1 MLVPISAV
9 NVRKHTSVCTAL
21 YGAGGVSVY
30 VCTVGVPS
38 GCGVCVWLCVC
49 VCVVVCGCVWVCVG
63 VCGCVGDGGVQYV
76 TAVLYGWW

>member
-1 MLVPISAV
+1 MLVRVSAV

-21 YGAGGVSVY
+21 CAGCVSMY

-38 GCGVCVWLCVC
+38 GCGVGGCLGVGVGVGVWVW
-49 VCVVVCGCVWVCVG
+49 VWVCGCVG
-63 VCGCVGDGGVQYV
+63 GCVGDGGVQYV